1 MEDAS
6 KCCLRERF
14 SGSKDG
20 YNMVWGRLEGL
31 FSRLHGN
38 GVSTQVTSRLSV
50 SLYPIFILPSLFP
63 HLSSYQYLPYSRF
76 AAFSSIG

>member
-38 GVSTQVTSRLSV
+38 GVSTQSV
-50 SLYPIFILPSLFP
+50 STSFLVSISTLFSVCCIFFNWLELPHP
-63 HLSSYQYLPYSRF
+63 
-76 AAFSSIG
+76 